1 MAIPHSPA
9 HPAKRTILRT
19 GISTV
24 LCASIFILPAAPQQT
39 SRDRPRGPEMPQSSG
54 MRFTSPYRARPVSSA
69 SFANSAR
76 TYALI
81 KAGNMYLSLQDAIAL
96 ALENNLDIQV
106 QRYNPMIAGTELKRA
121 KGGGVLRGLDY
132 NIRELPQG
140 VGGPGGPLLTTLG
153 ASASLGQ
160 VSAASAD
167 LAVINQQQT
176 SLSVQS
182 AIPYSSGSPIPAYDP
197 FLNLAIDAN
206 HTSTPQ
212 TTSFTTGT
220 YNLLQNQILG
230 DGSYDQGFST
240 GTHFSLN
247 YIANRYDTGSL
258 RSDYN
263 PYTTGSL
270 GITITQPLLQGFGI
284 DVNRR
289 FIRIAGNEEKI
300 ANLVFNQQVI
310 TTVSS
315 VIRLYW
321 DLVSLRADV
330 RVKEQALA
338 TAQKLYDDNK
348 QQVEVGTLA
357 PLQLKQAAAEVAR
370 AKQDL
375 INSQSLVDQ
384 QEIVLKNV
392 LTRSGSSDPSLDS
405 VHIVT
410 LDHIT
415 VPQSDNLP
423 PVSALVAEA
432 LRNRP
437 DLAQAQIEITNAG
450 LSLKGSKNGLLPQ
463 LNIVAGATNNALAGS
478 VNPLS
483 PIGSPPGT
491 LRSPDPFLLG
501 GAGAVLSQIFQRNFP
516 DYGIGFQLNIPLRNR
531 VAQADVARDQ
541 LQMRQSEVR
550 LKQTE
555 NQVSVEVQNAVVTLR
570 RARASYDAA
579 VETRQLQ
586 QEALEAEQQRFS
598 VGQST
603 SFFVIQYERDLAQAR
618 STEVIAMGN
627 YAKAKAALD
636 RALGVTLTSNHVSFA
651 EARTGIVQR
660 LPTAIPLGRRQ

>member
-1 MAIPHSPA
+1 
-9 HPAKRTILRT
+9 
-19 GISTV
+19 
-24 LCASIFILPAAPQQT
+24 
-39 SRDRPRGPEMPQSSG
+39 
-54 MRFTSPYRARPVSSA
+54 
-69 SFANSAR
+69 
-76 TYALI
+76 
-81 KAGNMYLSLQDAIAL
+81 
-96 ALENNLDIQV
+96 
-106 QRYNPMIAGTELKRA
+106 
-121 KGGGVLRGLDY
+121 LDY

-437 DLAQAQIEITNAG
+437 DLAQAQIQITNAG
-450 LSLKGSKNGLLPQ
+450 LTLKGSKNGLLPQ

-660 LPTAIPLGRRQ
+660 LPTAIPLGRQQ

>member
-1 MAIPHSPA
+1 
-9 HPAKRTILRT
+9 
-19 GISTV
+19 
-24 LCASIFILPAAPQQT
+24 
-39 SRDRPRGPEMPQSSG
+39 
-54 MRFTSPYRARPVSSA
+54 
-69 SFANSAR
+69 
-76 TYALI
+76 
-81 KAGNMYLSLQDAIAL
+81 
-96 ALENNLDIQV
+96 
-106 QRYNPMIAGTELKRA
+106 
-121 KGGGVLRGLDY
+121 
-132 NIRELPQG
+132 
-140 VGGPGGPLLTTLG
+140 
-153 ASASLGQ
+153 
-160 VSAASAD
+160 
-167 LAVINQQQT
+167 
-176 SLSVQS
+176 
-182 AIPYSSGSPIPAYDP
+182 
-197 FLNLAIDAN
+197 
-206 HTSTPQ
+206 
-212 TTSFTTGT
+212 
-220 YNLLQNQILG
+220 
-230 DGSYDQGFST
+230 
-240 GTHFSLN
+240 
-247 YIANRYDTGSL
+247 
-258 RSDYN
+258 
-263 PYTTGSL
+263 
-270 GITITQPLLQGFGI
+270 
-284 DVNRR
+284 
-289 FIRIAGNEEKI
+289 
-300 ANLVFNQQVI
+300 
-310 TTVSS
+310 
-315 VIRLYW
+315 
-321 DLVSLRADV
+321 
-330 RVKEQALA
+330 
-338 TAQKLYDDNK
+338 
-348 QQVEVGTLA
+348 VEVGTLA

-437 DLAQAQIEITNAG
+437 DLAQAQIQITNAG
-450 LSLKGSKNGLLPQ
+450 LTLKGSKNGLLPQ

>member
-1 MAIPHSPA
+1 
-9 HPAKRTILRT
+9 
-19 GISTV
+19 
-24 LCASIFILPAAPQQT
+24 
-39 SRDRPRGPEMPQSSG
+39 
-54 MRFTSPYRARPVSSA
+54 
-69 SFANSAR
+69 
-76 TYALI
+76 LI

-627 YAKAKAALD
+627 YAKARAALD

>member
-1 MAIPHSPA
+1 MRIPRFLTCIAMKMAFGSGA
-9 HPAKRTILRT
+9 
-19 GISTV
+19 SV
-24 LCASIFILPAAPQQT
+24 FFCASVLTLPMAAQQT
-39 SRDRPRGPEMPQSSG
+39 SGISSREPVISSSG
-54 MRFTSPYRARPVSSA
+54 MRLTSPYRANQVSGA

-121 KGGGVLRGLDY
+121 KGGGLLRGLDY

-153 ASASLGQ
+153 ASASLSQ

-197 FLNLAIDAN
+197 FLNLAINAN

-212 TTSFTTGT
+212 TSPFTTGT
-220 YNLLQNQILG
+220 YNLLQNQVSG
-230 DGSYDQGFST
+230 DGSYGQGFST
-240 GTHFSLN
+240 GTRFNLS
-247 YIANRYDTGSL
+247 YVADRYNTGSL
-258 RSDYN
+258 RADYN
-263 PYTTGSL
+263 PYTTASL
-270 GITITQPLLQGFGI
+270 GLTITQPLLQGFGI

-289 FIRIAGNEEKI
+289 FLRIAANEEKI
-300 ANLVFNQQVI
+300 ANLVFNQQLI

-321 DLVSLRADV
+321 DLVSLRGDV
-330 RVKEQALA
+330 RVKEQELE

-348 QQVEVGTLA
+348 QQVDVGTLA

-384 QEIVLKNV
+384 QEIILKNV
-392 LTRSGSSDPSLDS
+392 LTRTGAGDPSLDS
-405 VHIVT
+405 VQIIP

-415 VPQSDNLP
+415 VPKSDNLP
-423 PVSALVAEA
+423 PVGALVAEA
-432 LRNRP
+432 LKSRP
-437 DLAQAQIEITNAG
+437 DLAQAQIEITSAG
-450 LSLKGSKNGLLPQ
+450 ISLKGSKNELLPQ
-463 LNIVAGATNNALAGS
+463 LNVVAGVTNNALAGS
-478 VNPLS
+478 INPVPPL
-483 PIGSPPGT
+483 GSAPGT
-491 LRSPDPFLLG
+491 PRTPDPFLLG

-541 LQMRQSEVR
+541 LQLRQSEVR
-550 LKQTE
+550 LKQAQ
-555 NQVSVEVQNAVVTLR
+555 NQVRVEVQNALVTLR

-618 STEVIAMGN
+618 STEVIAMGD

-636 RALGVTLTSNHVSFA
+636 RALGTTLTSNNISLS
-651 EARTGIVQR
+651 EARAGIVLR
-660 LPTAIPLGRRQ
+660 PPNPIPPGQ

>member
-1 MAIPHSPA
+1 MS
-9 HPAKRTILRT
+9 ILRFPAFAAKKVVLR
-19 GISTV
+19 GRASAV
-24 LCASIFILPAAPQQT
+24 LCAAVLSLPVAAQQT
-39 SRDRPRGPEMPQSSG
+39 SRDSSREPGMPASSG
-54 MRFTSPYRARPVSSA
+54 MRLMSPYRAAQVSGA
-69 SFANSAR
+69 SYANSAR

-81 KAGNMYLSLQDAIAL
+81 RAGNMYLSLQDAIAL

-121 KGGGVLRGLDY
+121 KGGGLLRGLDY

-153 ASASLGQ
+153 ASASLSQ

-167 LAVINQQQT
+167 LAVINQQET
-176 SLSVQS
+176 NLSVQS
-182 AIPYSSGSPIPAYDP
+182 AIPYSDGSPVPAYDP
-197 FLNLAIDAN
+197 FLDLAVNAN

-212 TTSFTTGT
+212 TTAFTTGT
-220 YNLLQNQILG
+220 YNLLQNQVSG
-230 DGSYDQGFST
+230 DGSYEQGFST
-240 GTHFSLN
+240 GTNFSLN
-247 YIANRYDTGSL
+247 YVANRYNTGSL

-270 GITITQPLLQGFGI
+270 GITITQPLLRGFGI

-300 ANLVFNQQVI
+300 ADLVFNQQLI

-330 RVKEQALA
+330 RVKEQELA
-338 TAQKLYDDNK
+338 TAQKLYDNNK

-384 QEIVLKNV
+384 QEIILKNV
-392 LTRSGSSDPSLDS
+392 LTRTGASDPSLDS
-405 VHIVT
+405 VHIIP

-415 VPQSDNLP
+415 VPKSDNLP
-423 PVSALVAEA
+423 PVGALVAEA
-432 LRNRP
+432 LSNRP
-437 DLAQAQIEITNAG
+437 DLAQAQIEIANAG
-450 LSLKGSKNGLLPQ
+450 LSLKGSKNELLPQ
-463 LNIVAGATNNALAGS
+463 LNIVAGATDNALAGS
-478 VNPLS
+478 VNPL
-483 PIGSPPGT
+483 PPVGSPPGVP
-491 LRSPDPFLLG
+491 RSPDPFLLG
-501 GAGAVLSQIFQRNFP
+501 GAGTVLSQIFQRNFP

-531 VAQADVARDQ
+531 VAQADVARDR
-541 LQMRQSEVR
+541 LQVRQSEVR
-550 LKQTE
+550 LKQAQ
-555 NQVSVEVQNAVVTLR
+555 NQVRVEVQNALVTLR

-586 QEALEAEQQRFS
+586 QEALDAEQQRFS

-618 STEVIAMGN
+618 STEVIAMGD

-636 RALGVTLTSNHVSFA
+636 RALGATLTSNNISLT
-651 EARTGIVQR
+651 EARTGIVNR
-660 LPTAIPLGRRQ
+660 SPTPIPSER

>member
-1 MAIPHSPA
+1 MRIPRFLTCIAMKMAFNSGA
-9 HPAKRTILRT
+9 YVFFCV
-19 GISTV
+19 SV
-24 LCASIFILPAAPQQT
+24 LTLPMAAQQT
-39 SRDRPRGPEMPQSSG
+39 SGISSREPVISSSG
-54 MRFTSPYRARPVSSA
+54 MRLTSPYRANQVSGA

-121 KGGGVLRGLDY
+121 KGGGLLRGLDY

-153 ASASLGQ
+153 ASASLSQ

-197 FLNLAIDAN
+197 FLNLAINAN

-212 TTSFTTGT
+212 TSPFTTGT
-220 YNLLQNQILG
+220 YNLLQNQVSG
-230 DGSYDQGFST
+230 DGSYGQGFST
-240 GTHFSLN
+240 GTRFNLS
-247 YIANRYDTGSL
+247 YVADRYNTGSL
-258 RSDYN
+258 RADYN
-263 PYTTGSL
+263 PYTTASL
-270 GITITQPLLQGFGI
+270 GLTITQPLLQGFGI

-289 FIRIAGNEEKI
+289 FIRIAANEEKI
-300 ANLVFNQQVI
+300 ANLVFNQQLI

-321 DLVSLRADV
+321 DLVSLRGDV
-330 RVKEQALA
+330 RVKEQELE

-348 QQVEVGTLA
+348 QQVDVGTLA

-384 QEIVLKNV
+384 QEIILKNV
-392 LTRSGSSDPSLDS
+392 LTRTGAGDPSLDS
-405 VHIVT
+405 VQIIP

-415 VPQSDNLP
+415 VPKSDNLP
-423 PVSALVAEA
+423 PVGALVAEA
-432 LRNRP
+432 LKSRP
-437 DLAQAQIEITNAG
+437 DLAQAQIEITSAG
-450 LSLKGSKNGLLPQ
+450 ISLRGSKNELLPQ
-463 LNIVAGATNNALAGS
+463 LNVVAGATNNALAGS
-478 VNPLS
+478 INPVPPL
-483 PIGSPPGT
+483 GSAPGT
-491 LRSPDPFLLG
+491 PRTPDPFLLG

-541 LQMRQSEVR
+541 LQLRQSEVR
-550 LKQTE
+550 LKQAQ
-555 NQVSVEVQNAVVTLR
+555 NQVRVEVQNALVTLR

-618 STEVIAMGN
+618 STEVIAMGD

-636 RALGVTLTSNHVSFA
+636 RALGTTLTSNNISLS
-651 EARTGIVQR
+651 EARAGIVLR
-660 LPTAIPLGRRQ
+660 PPNPIPPGQ

>member
-1 MAIPHSPA
+1 
-9 HPAKRTILRT
+9 
-19 GISTV
+19 
-24 LCASIFILPAAPQQT
+24 
-39 SRDRPRGPEMPQSSG
+39 
-54 MRFTSPYRARPVSSA
+54 
-69 SFANSAR
+69 
-76 TYALI
+76 
-81 KAGNMYLSLQDAIAL
+81 
-96 ALENNLDIQV
+96 
-106 QRYNPMIAGTELKRA
+106 
-121 KGGGVLRGLDY
+121 
-132 NIRELPQG
+132 
-140 VGGPGGPLLTTLG
+140 
-153 ASASLGQ
+153 
-160 VSAASAD
+160 
-167 LAVINQQQT
+167 
-176 SLSVQS
+176 
-182 AIPYSSGSPIPAYDP
+182 
-197 FLNLAIDAN
+197 LAIDAN

-300 ANLVFNQQVI
+300 ANLVFNQLVI

-437 DLAQAQIEITNAG
+437 DLAQAQIQITNAG
-450 LSLKGSKNGLLPQ
+450 LTLKGSKNGLLPQ

-627 YAKAKAALD
+627 YAKARAALD

>member
-1 MAIPHSPA
+1 MRIPRFLTCIAMKMAFNSGA
-9 HPAKRTILRT
+9 YVFFCV
-19 GISTV
+19 SV
-24 LCASIFILPAAPQQT
+24 LTLPMAAQQT
-39 SRDRPRGPEMPQSSG
+39 SGISSREPVISSSG
-54 MRFTSPYRARPVSSA
+54 MRLTSPYRANQVSGA

-121 KGGGVLRGLDY
+121 KGGGLLRGLDY

-153 ASASLGQ
+153 ASASLSQ

-197 FLNLAIDAN
+197 FLNLAINAN

-212 TTSFTTGT
+212 TSPFTTGT
-220 YNLLQNQILG
+220 YNLLQNQVSG
-230 DGSYDQGFST
+230 DGSYGQGFST
-240 GTHFSLN
+240 GTRFNLS
-247 YIANRYDTGSL
+247 YVANRYNTGSL
-258 RSDYN
+258 RADYN
-263 PYTTGSL
+263 PYTTASL
-270 GITITQPLLQGFGI
+270 GLTITQPLLQGFGI

-289 FIRIAGNEEKI
+289 FIRIAANEEKI
-300 ANLVFNQQVI
+300 ANLVFNQQLI

-321 DLVSLRADV
+321 DLVSLRGDV
-330 RVKEQALA
+330 RVKEQELE

-348 QQVEVGTLA
+348 QQVDVGTLA

-384 QEIVLKNV
+384 QEIILKNV
-392 LTRSGSSDPSLDS
+392 LTRTGAGDPSLDS
-405 VHIVT
+405 VQIIP

-415 VPQSDNLP
+415 VPKSDNLP
-423 PVSALVAEA
+423 AVGALVAEA
-432 LRNRP
+432 LKSRP
-437 DLAQAQIEITNAG
+437 DLAQAQIEITSAG
-450 LSLKGSKNGLLPQ
+450 ISLRGSKNELLPQ
-463 LNIVAGATNNALAGS
+463 LNVVAGATNNALAGS
-478 VNPLS
+478 INPVPPL
-483 PIGSPPGT
+483 GSAPGT
-491 LRSPDPFLLG
+491 PRTPDPFLLG

-541 LQMRQSEVR
+541 LQLRQSEVR
-550 LKQTE
+550 LKQAQ
-555 NQVSVEVQNAVVTLR
+555 NQVRVEVQNALVTLR

-618 STEVIAMGN
+618 STEVIAMGD

-636 RALGVTLTSNHVSFA
+636 RALGTTLTSNNISLS
-651 EARTGIVQR
+651 EARAGIVLR
-660 LPTAIPLGRRQ
+660 PPNPIPPGQ